1 MANVHNVNTNV
12 VIWTER
18 GIMVWFTSMHPAA
31 AAAAAV
37 HVDTLTTYL
46 LEFNYIFFFSS
57 HMSCMPNR
65 DAVSLLLLLLFWF
78 FPEWNRFRKRSTD
91 SLPYVIESAAS

>member
-1 MANVHNVNTNV
+1 
-12 VIWTER
+12 
-18 GIMVWFTSMHPAA
+18 MVLWSGLPPRTLLLLLL
-31 AAAAAV
+31 

-65 DAVSLLLLLLFWF
+65 DAVLLLLSLFWF
-78 FPEWNRFRKRSTD
+78 FPERNRFTKRSTD
-91 SLPYVIESAAS
+91 SLPCVINSAAS